1 MTKSGADAIL
11 SDDMALDDQILR
23 LRESG
28 RSYLAIAERLG
39 LERATVARSRYL
51 RALAR
56 LSPEEQSASRLGE
69 LQRLD
74 SLANHIAAR
83 DDLDGP
89 EIARR
94 LRLVDLLRFDL
105 PEQ

>member
-1 MTKSGADAIL
+1 MTQSDGDAVFP
-11 SDDMALDDQILR
+11 DGRELDDQILR

-28 RSYLAIAERLG
+28 DSFLAIAEQLG
-39 LERATVARSRYL
+39 LDRATVARSGYL

-56 LSPEEQSASRLGE
+56 LSPEEQRASRLSE

-74 SLANHIAAR
+74 ALANHIAAC

-89 EIARR
+89 EITRR
-94 LRLVDLLRFDL
+94 LRLVDLLRLDL